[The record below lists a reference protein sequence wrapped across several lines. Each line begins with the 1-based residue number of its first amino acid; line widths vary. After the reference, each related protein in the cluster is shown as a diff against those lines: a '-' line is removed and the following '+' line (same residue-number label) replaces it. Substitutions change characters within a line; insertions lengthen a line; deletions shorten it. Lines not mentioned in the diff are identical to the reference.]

1 MVSDKWRIVRIDTN
15 EGCQVAAFKV
25 VFIININMEH
35 LVSQYMNWTLE
46 CFIGQAHDVPTAV
59 TVNVC

>member
-1 MVSDKWRIVRIDTN
+1 MEKCQDRN
-15 EGCQVAAFKV
+15 EGCQVPVFKV

-35 LVSQYMNWTLE
+35 LVSQYVNWTLE

-59 TVNVC
+59 TGYLWAASSS